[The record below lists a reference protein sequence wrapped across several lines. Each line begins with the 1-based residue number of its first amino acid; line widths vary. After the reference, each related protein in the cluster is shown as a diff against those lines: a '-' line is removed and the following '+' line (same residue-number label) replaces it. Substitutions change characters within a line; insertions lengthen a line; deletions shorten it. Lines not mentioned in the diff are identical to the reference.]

1 MKGIKMVKVI
11 YRSGT
16 LLQLKNNVVVIT
28 DSSIEDGDQTFSGT
42 ILKTDNTIENQ
53 IGIYNPDIGNFVSHL
68 VRDIKD
74 ALPMWTVISNS
85 N

>member
-42 ILKTDNTIENQ
+42 ISKTS
-53 IGIYNPDIGNFVSHL
+53 GGPLS
-68 VRDIKD
+68 R
-74 ALPMWTVISNS
+74 S
-85 N
+85 